1 MPRKALDQDMQKL
14 HAQIMQIGSLVEDTL
29 AKALA
34 SLETGD
40 RSELRSLVN
49 SGSDISHLCAA
60 IEKQAIRLLI
70 LQQPLGG
77 RDLRYLTAALPIAG
91 KLEQAGDEAMEIAR
105 VILQMSPL
113 HVYALPAAEWNE
125 GSPCQV
131 GNGPAH
137 APTEITE
144 MVILR
149 GLLNLGSEA
158 LHMFRECMGAFDHN
172 DCKAAREVEEEWKF
186 VELRYQRV
194 GQDLVDILAGTYTTI
209 SAVQSGL
216 YLLQNA
222 THLFWLA
229 HMLKQCADHALKI
242 SKRVIY
248 IVEGKVSI
256 Q

>member
-1 MPRKALDQDMQKL
+1 MPRKALDRDIQAL
-14 HAQIMQIGSLVEDTL
+14 HAQIMQASSLVEETL

-40 RSELRSLVN
+40 QSELRSLVN
-49 SGSDISHLCAA
+49 SGFAIGHLCAA

-105 VILQMSPL
+105 VILHVSPL
-113 HVYALPAAEWNE
+113 HVYALPAARWHES
-125 GSPCQV
+125 SPSEV
-131 GNGPAH
+131 GDGATH
-137 APTEITE
+137 EPTGITE
-144 MVILR
+144 KVILR
-149 GLLNLGSEA
+149 GLLDLGSEA
-158 LHMFRECMGAFDHN
+158 LHMLHEVMGAFDRN
-172 DCKAAREVEEEWKF
+172 DSKAAREVEEEWEF
-186 VELRYQRV
+186 VELRYQRID
-194 GQDLVDILAGTYTTI
+194 QDLMTILASTYTTI

-216 YLLQNA
+216 YLLRHT

-229 HMLKQCADHALKI
+229 HMLKQCADHALKMC
-242 SKRVIY
+242 KRVIY
-248 IVEGKVSI
+248 IVEGEMGI